1 MGLIT
6 LQASEFNMADEQE
19 SFARESDISDIP
31 LVLRDSVGF
40 LLNDVARM
48 LRASTAEALAPLGIS
63 PRHASI
69 MFALSARRVY
79 SQQALCELLGIDRTS
94 MVAFINKLEAME
106 LVSRKINAGDRR
118 VYDVSLT
125 DKGEGLIAQVDQIVR
140 DAQRRFLHPLTEA
153 ETEQLG
159 QILFKLREDFVHKG

>member
-1 MGLIT
+1 MT
-6 LQASEFNMADEQE
+6 DEQE
-19 SFARESDISDIP
+19 SFAQESDTSGIPGIP
-31 LVLRDSVGF
+31 LMLRDSVGF

-48 LRASTAEALAPLGIS
+48 IRAFTAEALAPLGIS
-63 PRHASI
+63 PRQASI
-69 MFALSARRVY
+69 LFALSARRVY
-79 SQQALCELLGIDRTS
+79 SQQALGELLGIDRTS

-125 DKGEGLIAQVDQIVR
+125 AKGEGLVAQVDQIVR

-153 ETEQLG
+153 ETEQLS
-159 QILFKLREDFVHKG
+159 QLLFKLREDQMYKG